1 MHGVLGRLPCDLQAL
16 VAERVR
22 HEEHLHARLLLS
34 SATRCIAGAA
44 TATDAR
50 NNVERAMA
58 PWSAILDLGYFDDKI
73 VRLSRIRQ
81 APCSRS
87 GVDKMKNNPE
97 SRAVNCLKDQTPA
110 VRKTW
115 QKQNVIIFFYL
126 LPLKKTEI

>member
-81 APCSRS
+81 DAWRQIVKDPCDMRFDVWRLMDRFQKVFAP
-87 GVDKMKNNPE
+87 
-97 SRAVNCLKDQTPA
+97 PA
-110 VRKTW
+110 CTA
-115 QKQNVIIFFYL
+115 
-126 LPLKKTEI
+126 